1 VGQLLHEELSGKVI
15 GAGMEVHSQLGP
27 GFLESVYEEALAH
40 ELQLRNVSFERQ
52 KPLPVYYKEKLVKE
66 FVCDFWI
73 GGKILVEIKAVR
85 QITKNEEA
93 QLMNYLK
100 ATRSRLGLLMNFGEP
115 SLKFKRIIL

>member
-1 VGQLLHEELSGKVI
+1 MGQLLHEELSGKVI

-93 QLMNYLK
+93 QLNELPESHSFQTW
-100 ATRSRLGLLMNFGEP
+100 AAHEFWRAFSEV
-115 SLKFKRIIL
+115 

>member
-1 VGQLLHEELSGKVI
+1 MGQLLHEELSGKVI